1 MANARVV
8 GEHLKGR
15 LVELMGKHRLVG
27 DVRGLGLMIG
37 MELVRDRTTKEAAS
51 TERDE
56 IVQLCFR
63 RGLLL
68 LGCGMSTLRFCP
80 PLVITKEQA
89 DTAVS
94 ILDEVL
100 RKFD

>member
-1 MANARVV
+1 
-8 GEHLKGR
+8 
-15 LVELMGKHRLVG
+15 
-27 DVRGLGLMIG
+27 MIG
-37 MELVRDRTTKEAAS
+37 MELVRDRTTKEHAS

-68 LGCGMSTLRFCP
+68 LGCGMSTVRFCP
-80 PLVITKEQA
+80 PLVVTRQQCDI
-89 DTAVS
+89 AVG

-100 RKFD
+100 ERWDRGGAGG